1 MDKQPIAENF
11 EEMTKKLI
19 RQVMDEREME
29 CINPELIREIRENV
43 REILAFR

>member
-1 MDKQPIAENF
+1 MDKQTIAEEF

-19 RQVMDEREME
+19 WQVMNEREMA

-43 REILAFR
+43 REIRAFR